1 MPTLRHLSEMD
12 NRCLHKITEDEKIQ
26 DQRESEG
33 LSRSLLGMALVLPRP
48 HVQRRL
54 SGGLAGTCGLP
65 ISNKIQKTSNG

>member
-1 MPTLRHLSEMD
+1 MPSLGRLSEMD

-33 LSRSLLGMALVLPRP
+33 LSMSLLGMALMLPRP

-54 SGGLAGTCGLP
+54 SGDVAGTGGLR